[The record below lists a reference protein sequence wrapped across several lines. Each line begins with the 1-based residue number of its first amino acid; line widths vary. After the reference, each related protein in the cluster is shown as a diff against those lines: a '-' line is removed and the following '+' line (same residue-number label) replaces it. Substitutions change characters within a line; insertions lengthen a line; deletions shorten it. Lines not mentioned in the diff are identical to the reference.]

1 MNLPKLSP
9 RLKKIAE
16 LVPPCQT
23 FADIGTD
30 HAYLPVYLINKGI
43 CEYAIASDLREGPL
57 SRAEETAR
65 TFGAEDKISL
75 RLGSGFE
82 TLKEGEATVAA
93 VAGMGGVLTAELL
106 KNSAEVAKSLK
117 SLILQPMTAVY
128 ELRVFLY
135 ENGYKI
141 EEEYLVK
148 EEDKLYHILKV
159 TPKANKTEKKEEI
172 DLFFGDRIKRNSLY
186 YDEYKQRQIKKLEC
200 KISGMKKSKN
210 GSELAK
216 EIEKAESLL
225 ALVEKY

>member
-9 RLKKIAE
+9 RLKQIAE
-16 LVPPCQT
+16 LVPPCET

-43 CEYAIASDLREGPL
+43 CKLAIASDLREGPL

-65 TFGAEDKISL
+65 LFGAEDRVSL

-82 TLKEGEATVAA
+82 TLKDGEVSVAA

-106 KNSAEVAKSLK
+106 KSSEKTVKALK
-117 SLILQPMTAVY
+117 TLILQPMTAVY

-135 ENGYKI
+135 ENGYKV

-159 TPKANKTEKKEEI
+159 LPNAEENEKTEI
-172 DLFFGDRIKRNSLY
+172 DLFFGDRIKKDSPY
-186 YDEYKQRQIKKLEC
+186 YNEYKKRQIKKLEC
-200 KISGMKKSKN
+200 RISGMKKSKDCGN
-210 GSELAK
+210 LAK
-216 EIEKAESLL
+216 EIEKSEHLL
-225 ALVEKY
+225 ALVKKY